1 MVFPKKRS
9 KENEGSE
16 KKKLLTIMWIAIGFG
31 IILGY
36 FISVNYLP
44 TVLTLEILLVMTVLI
59 FRKYLQRKLF
69 VFTLSLVSGILLTQT
84 IVQYIFD
91 K

>member
-1 MVFPKKRS
+1 MAFQKTHS

-16 KKKLLTIMWIAIGFG
+16 KKKLLIMWIALVFG

-36 FISVNYLP
+36 FISINYIP
-44 TVLTLEILLVMTVLI
+44 TVLTVEILLIMTALI